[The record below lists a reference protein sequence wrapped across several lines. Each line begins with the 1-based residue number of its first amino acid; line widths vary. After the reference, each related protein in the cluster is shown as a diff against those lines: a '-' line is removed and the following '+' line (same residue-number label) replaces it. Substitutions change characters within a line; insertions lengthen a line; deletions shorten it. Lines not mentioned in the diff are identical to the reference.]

1 MKMTLSL
8 TPPEPIETLKMEL
21 PVPSK
26 PIQSNEAIATI
37 PLNEQEKVGLEQAAN
52 QYVVSLFTIS
62 EPHVNDNV
70 IHPDLFKKQIQEITE
85 LGNKE
90 IIEATQLSNG
100 LMDLSLNSMMKSDS
114 QVNQEIANGIVELRQ
129 IADQLNPISSGI
141 DFSQGAAGTI
151 KGKKLFGIIPLPAK
165 AANEIQKYFLK
176 YETGQES
183 INRILTSLE
192 NGKNKL
198 VENNYALLMEKN
210 KSWNVMLSLRNNIY
224 YAHTVVSKI
233 HEKVGQAKRENKIN
247 QAIEKVVTE
256 DILFPLEQK
265 IMDMET
271 QLAISVNGYISYDL
285 IIKVNNELINGVNR
299 SQTST
304 LSALKNAVTIANA
317 LYQQK
322 IVLDA
327 IQGLKTTTESLI
339 LASSQMLKTQ
349 GAQIFKDAA
358 SSTIDPKV
366 LQENFNNLI
375 ATTEMVNTYR
385 SEAVQKLQQERQLL
399 SDLNSKAIGLS
410 DKVRQQQSAK
420 LLN

>member
-1 MKMTLSL
+1 MALAL

-26 PIQSNEAIATI
+26 QVQSNEAISTI
-37 PLNEQEKVGLEQAAN
+37 PLNDHEKNGLEQAAN
-52 QYVVSLFTIS
+52 QYVINLFTIS
-62 EPHVNDNV
+62 EPHANDNI

-90 IIEATQLSNG
+90 ILEATQLSNG

-129 IADQLNPISSGI
+129 VADQLNPVTSGI

-151 KGKKLFGIIPLPAK
+151 KGKKLFGIIPLPTK

-198 VENNYALLMEKN
+198 TENNNALLMEKN
-210 KSWNVMLSLRNNIY
+210 KSWNIMLALRNNIY
-224 YAHTVVSKI
+224 YAQTVVSKI
-233 HEKVGQAKRENKIN
+233 HEKVEQAKRENKIN
-247 QAIEKVVTE
+247 QAIEKIVTE

-349 GAQIFKDAA
+349 GAQTFKDAA

-366 LQENFNNLI
+366 LQENFNNLL
-375 ATTEMVNTYR
+375 ATTEMVNNYR
-385 SEAVQKLQQERQLL
+385 SEAVQKLQQERKML
-399 SDLNSKAIGLS
+399 SELNSKAIGLS

>member
-1 MKMTLSL
+1 MTLSI

-26 PIQSNEAIATI
+26 PVQSNEAISTI
-37 PLNEQEKVGLEQAAN
+37 PLNEQEKNGLEHAAN

-62 EPHVNDNV
+62 EPHVNDNI

-114 QVNQEIANGIVELRQ
+114 QVNQEIANGILELRQ

-198 VENNYALLMEKN
+198 VENNNTLLMEKN

-224 YAHTVVSKI
+224 YAQAVVSKT
-233 HEKVGQAKRENKIN
+233 HEKVEQAKRENKIN

-375 ATTEMVNTYR
+375 ATTEMVNNYR

>member
-1 MKMTLSL
+1 MTLSL

-26 PIQSNEAIATI
+26 PVQSNEAISTI
-37 PLNEQEKVGLEQAAN
+37 PLNEQEKIGLEQAAN

-70 IHPDLFKKQIQEITE
+70 IHPDLFKKQIQAITE

-198 VENNYALLMEKN
+198 VENNNTLLMEKN

-224 YAHTVVSKI
+224 YAQTVVSKI
-233 HEKVGQAKRENKIN
+233 HEKVEQAKHENKIN

>member
-1 MKMTLSL
+1 M
-8 TPPEPIETLKMEL
+8 
-21 PVPSK
+21 
-26 PIQSNEAIATI
+26 
-37 PLNEQEKVGLEQAAN
+37 
-52 QYVVSLFTIS
+52 
-62 EPHVNDNV
+62 
-70 IHPDLFKKQIQEITE
+70 
-85 LGNKE
+85 
-90 IIEATQLSNG
+90 
-100 LMDLSLNSMMKSDS
+100 
-114 QVNQEIANGIVELRQ
+114 
-129 IADQLNPISSGI
+129 
-141 DFSQGAAGTI
+141 
-151 KGKKLFGIIPLPAK
+151 
-165 AANEIQKYFLK
+165 
-176 YETGQES
+176 
-183 INRILTSLE
+183 
-192 NGKNKL
+192 
-198 VENNYALLMEKN
+198 
-210 KSWNVMLSLRNNIY
+210 
-224 YAHTVVSKI
+224 
-233 HEKVGQAKRENKIN
+233 
-247 QAIEKVVTE
+247 VTE

-375 ATTEMVNTYR
+375 ATTEMVNNYR

>member
-1 MKMTLSL
+1 MTLSL

-26 PIQSNEAIATI
+26 PVQSNEAISTI
-37 PLNEQEKVGLEQAAN
+37 PLNEQEKSGLEHAAN

-62 EPHVNDNV
+62 EPHVNDNI

-90 IIEATQLSNG
+90 IIEATQL
-100 LMDLSLNSMMKSDS
+100 MDLSLNSMMKSDS
-114 QVNQEIANGIVELRQ
+114 QVNQEIANGILELRQ
-129 IADQLNPISSGI
+129 ITDQLNPISSGI

-198 VENNYALLMEKN
+198 VENNNTLLMEKN

-224 YAHTVVSKI
+224 YAQAVVSKI
-233 HEKVGQAKRENKIN
+233 HEKVEQAKRENKIN
-247 QAIEKVVTE
+247 HAIEKVVTE

-375 ATTEMVNTYR
+375 ATTEMVNNYR
-385 SEAVQKLQQERQLL
+385 SEAVKKLQQERQLL

>member
-1 MKMTLSL
+1 MTLSL

-21 PVPSK
+21 PVSSK
-26 PIQSNEAIATI
+26 PVQSNEAISTI
-37 PLNEQEKVGLEQAAN
+37 PLNEQEKSGLEHAAN

-62 EPHVNDNV
+62 EPHVNDNI

-141 DFSQGAAGTI
+141 DFSQGVAGTI

-192 NGKNKL
+192 NGKSKL
-198 VENNYALLMEKN
+198 VENNNTLLMEKN

-224 YAHTVVSKI
+224 YAQAVVSKI
-233 HEKVGQAKRENKIN
+233 HEKVEQAKRENKIN

-375 ATTEMVNTYR
+375 ATTEMVNNYR